1 MQKRVLIADD
11 NGIARRAICRLIAS
25 GGFSVCGEAEDGRK
39 AIEQARKLQPDLI
52 VLDFSMPVMN
62 GLQAAKVLK
71 QITPEVPIILY
82 TAHASGILEKEA
94 LAAGITSVVS
104 KDQETS
110 DLVTEAGALL
120 GLQRKGTKAFAP
132 RVQASFSQAKPE
144 AAPND
149 KEHNWAMSSPRMSYH
164 EGDHVCTLFL
174 SPEEQLVAAVEYI
187 REGLARNERSLYV
200 CCDRGPNEFRA
211 ALRQAQI
218 AVDAEEARG
227 ALILLTKHEGH
238 LQGGTFDPDRMIAML
253 QKALKDAL
261 KAGYTGLRAGG
272 DMSWLL
278 DEAPGSE
285 KLAEYEARLNHF
297 YENNQAIGLCMYN
310 VQRMPPSI
318 LDHCLATHKFVRME
332 GPILLSNPF
341 YEIPEEAVSRAA
353 KPAEVAQKLRHLHSL
368 RPSKSSRLEA
378 RHRPSAEAPPTK

>member
-1 MQKRVLIADD
+1 
-11 NGIARRAICRLIAS
+11 
-25 GGFSVCGEAEDGRK
+25 
-39 AIEQARKLQPDLI
+39 
-52 VLDFSMPVMN
+52 
-62 GLQAAKVLK
+62 
-71 QITPEVPIILY
+71 
-82 TAHASGILEKEA
+82 LEKEA

-120 GLQRKGTKAFAP
+120 CFQRKGTEAFARP
-132 RVQASFSQAKPE
+132 AQAPFSDAKPE
-144 AAPND
+144 PAP
-149 KEHNWAMSSPRMSYH
+149 KEVNFAMSSPRMSYL

-187 REGLARNERSLYV
+187 REGLAQGERCLYV
-200 CCDRGPNEFRA
+200 CCDRGQDELRA
-211 ALRQAQI
+211 ALRHAGI
-218 AVDAEEARG
+218 AVDAEQARG

-238 LQGGTFDPDRMIAML
+238 LQGGTFDPDRMIALL
-253 QKALKDAL
+253 QRALKDAL
-261 KAGYTGLRAGG
+261 KAGYAGLRAGG

-297 YENNQAIGLCMYN
+297 FESNRAIGLCMYN
-310 VQRMPPSI
+310 VQRMPPAI

-341 YEIPEEAVSRAA
+341 YELPEDAVSRAA
-353 KPAEVAQKLRHLHSL
+353 KPDDVVQKLRHLHSL
-368 RPSKSSRLEA
+368 RPSKA
-378 RHRPSAEAPPTK
+378 HGTHGRHRPSR

>member
-39 AIEQARKLQPDLI
+39 AIEQARELRPDLI

-62 GLQAAKVLK
+62 GLQAARVLK
-71 QITPEVPIILY
+71 QITPDVPIILY
-82 TAHASGILEKEA
+82 TAHASGVLEKEA
-94 LAAGITSVVS
+94 LAAGVTSVVS

-120 GLQRKGTKAFAP
+120 GVPRKVTEALVHRP
-132 RVQASFSQAKPE
+132 RASFSPARRE
-144 AAPND
+144 AARPDNGY
-149 KEHNWAMSSPRMSYH
+149 NGAMSSPRMSYH

-174 SPEEQLVAAVEYI
+174 SPEEQLVAAAEYI
-187 REGLARNERSLYV
+187 REGLARGERCLYV
-200 CCDRGPNEFRA
+200 CCDRTPDEFRA

-227 ALILLTKHEGH
+227 ALVLLTKHQGH
-238 LQGGTFDPDRMIAML
+238 LHGGTFDPDRMIDML
-253 QKALKDAL
+253 QKALKDTL
-261 KAGYTGLRAGG
+261 KAGFTGLRAAG

-297 YENNQAIGLCMYN
+297 YESNHALGLCMYN
-310 VQRMPPSI
+310 VQKMPPAI

-341 YEIPEEAVSRAA
+341 YELPEVAVSRTA
-353 KPAEVAQKLRHLHSL
+353 KPAEVPQKLRHLHSL
-368 RPSKSSRLEA
+368 RPAKPSKLEA
-378 RHRPSAEAPPTK
+378 RQKHD

>member
-1 MQKRVLIADD
+1 MLKRVLIADD
-11 NGIARRAICRLIAS
+11 SGIARRTICRLMAS
-25 GGFSVCGEAEDGRK
+25 GGFSVCGEAENGRE
-39 AIEQARKLQPDLI
+39 AIEQARKLRPDLI
-52 VLDFSMPVMN
+52 VLDFSMPIMN
-62 GLQAAKVLK
+62 GIHAAKVLK
-71 QITPEVPIILY
+71 QIMPDVPIILY
-82 TAHASGILEKEA
+82 TSHASSILDQEA
-94 LAAGITSVVS
+94 FAAGITSVVS

-120 GLQRKGTKAFAP
+120 GVQQEGKTTFAQRA
-132 RVQASFSQAKPE
+132 QASFSRAKPE
-144 AAPND
+144 TVP
-149 KEHNWAMSSPRMSYH
+149 KEDNFAMSSPRMSYH
-164 EGDHVCTLFL
+164 EGDHVCTLFI
-174 SPEEQLVAAVEYI
+174 SPEEQLAAAIEYI
-187 REGLARNERSLYV
+187 REGLAQGERCLYV
-200 CCDRGPNEFRA
+200 CCDRGADEFRA
-211 ALRQAQI
+211 ALKQARI

-227 ALILLTKHEGH
+227 ALVLLTKHEGH

-253 QKALKDAL
+253 QKVLKDAL

-297 YENNQAIGLCMYN
+297 FESNHAIGLCMYS
-310 VQRMPPSI
+310 VQRMPPAI

-341 YEIPEEAVSRAA
+341 YELPEEAVWRAA

-368 RPSKSSRLEA
+368 RP
-378 RHRPSAEAPPTK
+378 